1 MKRETKLILTSGI
14 LLFLINFF
22 LRPEEELKM
31 TWPTFGAFIT
41 TLLIMGALAFFW
53 KKSFEGTGYC
63 LMSAAVLALIQLTCQ
78 LKTRGYDNISL
89 QTLGKCSILLGIAL
103 LLGILILTGRR
114 VITEREIYFVIVAAV
129 LMRFFYAVTTQA
141 NYFQNDIGF
150 FGEQSS
156 GHLGYIYQ
164 IYATGRL
171 PNVNPI
177 DNGQFYH
184 PPLHHAL
191 SAILIK
197 ICVLLGL
204 NVASGDEYM
213 QMLSIFYGV
222 VTLVYIDKL
231 AKQLKLSEYGR
242 FIVAVLA
249 GFFPYGI
256 MLHTALNND
265 PLVTMLM
272 IMALYYTLK
281 WYEKPCF
288 KSIIAMAVCIG
299 CAMMT
304 KLSGALIAPAMAVPM
319 LAKAWQMR
327 KQWKSIFCQFLC
339 FGCIAFPLGLWH
351 SVLQNLKYGMPL
363 GYVLQLP
370 LDLTQ
375 SLVDFTTRDRF
386 LNFSGAFDSLIVS
399 WNRFGDYIEYN
410 IFMAIWKFSTFGET
424 FFYSINPVIQLV
436 STILFAG
443 IGLLFILLIISG
455 IWYLFS
461 KKEPLM
467 PKVLLLG
474 SMAIIGIMY
483 LKFCIDY
490 PFVCTMNVRYIMVA
504 LFTGIL
510 LVGKLLSNPGAWL
523 HTVKTGKLL
532 YYGIINIGLLLYVI
546 STVLMYWNM
555 EMIVY

>member
-1 MKRETKLILTSGI
+1 MKRETKFILTWGI

-22 LRPEEELKM
+22 LKPEEELKL
-31 TWPTFGAFIT
+31 TWPLFIAFT
-41 TLLIMGALAFFW
+41 AVLLIISIVAFFW
-53 KKSFEGTGYC
+53 KKNFEIAGHC
-63 LMSAAVLALIQLTCQ
+63 VMAVAALALIQVTCQ
-78 LKTRGYDNISL
+78 LKTRGYDNISVS
-89 QTLGKCSILLGIAL
+89 TLGKCTILLGAGL
-103 LLGILILTGRR
+103 LMGILILVCRR
-114 VITEREIYFVIVAAV
+114 AITEREIYFVITAAV
-129 LMRFFYAVTTQA
+129 LMRLFYAVTTQA

-164 IYATGRL
+164 IYKTGRL
-171 PNVNPI
+171 PDVNPI

-184 PPLHHAL
+184 PPLHHIL
-191 SAILIK
+191 STLLIK
-197 ICVLLGL
+197 ICELLGL
-204 NVASGDEYM
+204 DAASGDEYM

-222 VTLVYIDKL
+222 VTLVFIDKL
-231 AKQLKLSEYGR
+231 AKHLKLSEYGR

-256 MLHTALNND
+256 MLNVALNND

-272 IMALYYTLK
+272 VMALYYTLR
-281 WYEKPCF
+281 WYERPGLGQ
-288 KSIIAMAVCIG
+288 IAAMAICIG
-299 CAMMT
+299 LGMMT
-304 KLSGALIAPAMAVPM
+304 KLSAALIAPAMAVLM
-319 LAKAWQMR
+319 LTKAWQLR
-327 KQWKSIFCQFLC
+327 HQWQRTLKQFLC

-351 SVLQNLKYGMPL
+351 PVLQNLKYGMPF
-363 GYVLQLP
+363 GYVLKLP

-375 SLVDFTTRDRF
+375 SLVDFSVRDRF

-424 FFYSINPVIQLV
+424 FFYSINPVIKLV
-436 STILFAG
+436 STILFVS
-443 IGLLFILLIISG
+443 IGLLFLLLPVSC

-461 KKEPLM
+461 KKEPIM
-467 PKVLLLG
+467 PKILLLG
-474 SMAIIGIMY
+474 SIALIGIMY

-504 LFTGIL
+504 LFAGM
-510 LVGKLLSNPGAWL
+510 LLSGKFL
-523 HTVKTGKLL
+523 SELGTVLPTAKAGRTL
-532 YYGIINIGLLLYVI
+532 YYSIINIGLLIYVI